1 MTLTAFPTQTELFV
15 PYIADLPL
23 RNQHE
28 VMERPFFSLSK
39 TPRFKP
45 IDYTSPDGKAWVR
58 VSPGSDHP
66 MATYYDLDILMGVIS
81 ILIHHRNNRVND
93 ITRTIRFFPQ
103 DLLRMIGRKTGGT
116 EYQSF
121 RAGLARLKAT
131 TITTNIRASGKRD
144 RQEHRMFNWIDEFT
158 DDTNRDATMSH
169 GMTITLSNW
178 LYEGAMMDGGVLKLS
193 PQYFQIRG
201 LYERWLYQ
209 VSRKHA
215 GGAGEKGFKIQF
227 SKLYEKSG
235 SIAEYRSF
243 KFAILKIVRLN
254 ELPDFHLHVDDDAN
268 PDPMLFIRLR
278 STIPADTTT
287 SAPDHANDHPLQ
299 ATQAPPPPSAPA
311 AEPSIDEIPAP
322 IRKQLAQL
330 CPQFLPS
337 YLKLEYDRHCR
348 EQGTLPLLYDKDF
361 LTFALAFAN
370 RKLADLPA
378 QTFQPAAH
386 APPDLSDA
394 ARARFRREFPGRDID
409 YLERS
414 FREWLT
420 TKKYPDNYEAAFF
433 AFARTN
439 AQRNPI

>member
-93 ITRTIRFFPQ
+93 ISRTIRFFPQ

-254 ELPDFHLHVDDDAN
+254 ELPDFHLQVDDDAK
-268 PDPMLFIRLR
+268 PDPMLHIHLR
-278 STIPADTTT
+278 SAIPIDTSTIARPA
-287 SAPDHANDHPLQ
+287 AVPDQ
-299 ATQAPPPPSAPA
+299 ASPAPA
-311 AEPSIDEIPAP
+311 APRAVATDCGAEEIPLT
-322 IRKQLAQL
+322 IRDQLAKL

-337 YLKLEYDRHCR
+337 YLKREYDRHCR
-348 EQGTLPLLYDKDF
+348 EQGTLPLLYDGDF
-361 LTFALAFAN
+361 LDFALDFAK
-370 RKLADLPA
+370 RKLANLPG
-378 QTFQPAAH
+378 QTFQPAAPVPH
-386 APPDLSDA
+386 DLSDA
-394 ARARFRREFPGRDID
+394 AQQRFRREFPGRDIHF
-409 YLERS
+409 LERS
-414 FREWLT
+414 FREWLKA
-420 TKKYPDNYEAAFF
+420 KKQPDNYEAAFF
-433 AFARTN
+433 AFAKTH
-439 AQRNPI
+439 AQRNPL